1 VKTSGALSAIAL
13 GRSSAEKKTPYF
25 MQGVYGLVPY
35 EAPGLGTMGVTKNL
49 VLIYD
54 PEWTMKLPVDEC
66 ANTLIHEAIH
76 VYFKHCERIEAAKM
90 EPQMGNICADL
101 SANGLMEE
109 MGLKLPHVYYPK
121 DFGLPNGET
130 IEWYHEQ
137 LTKNP
142 DNNKKIKQLQQDL
155 QRDTEDSEGDSDA
168 GGAAG
173 STGGDGSEESQGAG
187 SSSPGANGSSA
198 KEPRGRV
205 GSGRCGGIAGNPI
218 DKALEDKADK
228 ECGRSQADQK
238 AIQQRIEVAIEKHIE
253 QHGRGSMPSAFQEKM
268 PQQQEKS
275 PVNWRQELRH
285 VAMKVTGRMESGGLD
300 FSLALPSKASYAR
313 GIPRPG
319 MVQMQPE
326 AAFIV
331 DTSGSMGARQILDAI
346 REIVAV
352 MKTAGIEEAWFLEA
366 DAGVAVK
373 PKRIRMR
380 NLMREI
386 DIHGRGGTNFDPAL
400 QECMR
405 LRPKPD
411 IVFYVTDGDGFVTYR
426 PPIPVVWV
434 IVKSYYNRSPAEWGY
449 TVFVDMEEEDDE
461 PYEY

>member
-1 VKTSGALSAIAL
+1 MSKENAVSSLAL
-13 GRSSAEKKTPYF
+13 GRASAEKKTPYF

-35 EAPGLGTMGVTKNL
+35 AAPGIGTMGVTKNL

-76 VYFKHCERIEAAKM
+76 VYFKHCERIEVAKM

-109 MGLKLPHVYYPK
+109 MGLKLPHGYYPK

-142 DNNKKIKQLQQDL
+142 DNKKKIKKLQKDL
-155 QRDTEDSEGDSDA
+155 QGGDAGDGEGDADSD
-168 GGAAG
+168 GDPGSSGADGPEEGEGTG
-173 STGGDGSEESQGAG
+173 SSTSNSTSGAG
-187 SSSPGANGSSA
+187 KKPG
-198 KEPRGRV
+198 V

-218 DKALEDKADK
+218 DKELEAKADK
-228 ECGRSQADQK
+228 ECGRSQAEQK

-253 QHGRGSMPSAFQEKM
+253 KHGRGSMPSAFQEKM
-268 PQQQEKS
+268 PQQEKKS
-275 PVNWRQELRH
+275 QVNWRQELKH

-300 FSLALPSKASYAR
+300 FSLSLPSKASYAR

-331 DTSGSMGARQILDAI
+331 DTSGSMGARQILDGI

-366 DAGVAVK
+366 DAGVAAK
-373 PKRIRMR
+373 PKRIRLR
-380 NLMREI
+380 NLLREI

-400 QECMR
+400 QECMK
-405 LRPKPD
+405 LRPRPD
-411 IVFYVTDGDGFVTYR
+411 IVFYVTDGDGYVTYR

-434 IVKSYYNRSPAEWGY
+434 IVKSYFNKSPAKWGY
-449 TVFVDMEEEDDE
+449 TVFVDMEEEDGTDDE
-461 PYEY
+461 D